1 MFNQEFDE
9 LLLITR
15 LIGIWAEHHR
25 CIPLSFQTETG
36 RKGNVKQLEPC
47 IEIVIDPELEIPDV
61 PFTERS
67 PEDVLEFNPRFQSR
81 FSPTLTTTHQ
91 VFLMVPYMVF
101 VRNVVD
107 KLRERAPVAFIV
119 SVSFQR
125 TVYHEVLLLWVKQ

>member
-1 MFNQEFDE
+1 
-9 LLLITR
+9 
-15 LIGIWAEHHR
+15 
-25 CIPLSFQTETG
+25 
-36 RKGNVKQLEPC
+36 
-47 IEIVIDPELEIPDV
+47 DV

-67 PEDVLEFNPRFQSR
+67 PEDVLEFNPRLQSR

-107 KLRERAPVAFIV
+107 KLRDRPLGAFIV